1 MSNTKKAG
9 RPLIKDSL
17 KREFTINLKV
27 NTVEKEYID
36 TLLLESDF
44 YNDRNSML
52 RDIVINE
59 NYTVRE
65 LKEDR
70 FKLIELQKLKK
81 ELHGIG
87 LNFNQTVKHINS
99 KKLNYFTEEDKK
111 QTASSLIKLNNSL
124 EKIYSFLTKEEN
136 KL

>member
-99 KKLNYFTEEDKK
+99 KKLNYFTQEDKK

-124 EKIYSFLTKEEN
+124 EKIYSFLTKEET
-136 KL
+136 KI